1 MFVHWC
7 KALNLLWYNKG
18 KLQHVLTSLVFICNH
33 KKMEGQKT
41 NKNILIADV
50 KIHLRLF
57 RTFFQATIINAQ
69 NDSSYDKD
77 TFTIANKVYRHIIFP
92 CSKLD
97 MCHKRLQNIWN
108 FFWKSSQTRVSQSS
122 YLKRFLLCCWCCYP
136 LETNKFPIYIFH
148 SNTSVTS

>member
-1 MFVHWC
+1 MCWLHWC
-7 KALNLLWYNKG
+7 SYAITRKYGRSKNK
-18 KLQHVLTSLVFICNH
+18 QEYIDSRCQNSSSVI
-33 KKMEGQKT
+33 Q
-41 NKNILIADV
+41 NI
-50 KIHLRLF
+50 
-57 RTFFQATIINAQ
+57 FQATIINAQ